1 MRTKAST
8 KLFLSIFVVL
18 LGLSSGFAQIQI
30 TAADAAQWKAA
41 EYYQFIVLHDSVPAF
56 SLTIGQNK
64 SNNVS
69 MIIMPKCT
77 TLDLNAE
84 FKTQPDSFF
93 RYGVKIADSTEA
105 YAGFGTYMY
114 KLRETTVNSYGEI
127 TLPQGIKTQYVGV
140 KLKIIL
146 FVQSNQ
152 MTVVF
157 FSYRFISKEY
167 GLIAEFN
174 TLVLDSTE
182 LFKTDSIYTKERLF
196 PPAGKSWQEIMII
209 KVPSQSVVRQKN
221 NQEQRNSFSISTDRN
236 GQTNMLAG
244 VYDFLGRRVNN
255 ENRVS
260 RQMLIRIDDKN
271 IVEGVFCLR

>member
-1 MRTKAST
+1 MNMQMNTKA
-8 KLFLSIFVVL
+8 LSFVSVVL
-18 LGLSSGFAQIQI
+18 LGFISSFAQVQI

-69 MIIMPKCT
+69 MITMPKCT

-84 FKTQPDSFF
+84 YKIKPDSFF
-93 RYGVKIADSTEA
+93 RYGTKIADSTEA
-105 YAGFGTYMY
+105 PADIETCVY

-140 KLKIIL
+140 RLKVVAFSQKNL
-146 FVQSNQ
+146 
-152 MTVVF
+152 MTLTV
-157 FSYRFISKEY
+157 FSYRYLSKEY
-167 GLIAEFN
+167 GLVAEFN
-174 TLVLDSTE
+174 SMFIDNTE
-182 LFKTDSIYTKERLF
+182 LFKTDSTYTKEKLF
-196 PPAGKSWQEIMII
+196 PFAGRE
-209 KVPSQSVVRQKN
+209 SQSVFIMKVPPQNAVRQKN
-221 NQEQRNSFSISTDRN
+221 NQDQRYSFSTDRN

-260 RQMLIRIDDKN
+260 RQILIRIDDKN
-271 IVEGVFCLR
+271 VAEGVFCLR